1 MSGKATRDDDMPG
14 ADGSDVERQA
24 LEEKHAKRIYTAFQ
38 AVLLKIAPENTTTNN
53 VTVDKAIERWR
64 DNRNIVRDALVD
76 MLTDGVLLGADV
88 GRQQVEYLL
97 GVAKAVS
104 VTGVDWDMIN
114 VNALQWVTGGGQFGV
129 GLGDGYANALLDT
142 MTQTTENGLRTIF
155 GEWIRN
161 NLSYG
166 QLVQQL
172 DRTVFGRRRAEM
184 VATTEITRAYAEGN
198 RAAWRNSR
206 IIKKMRWQA
215 VGDER
220 TCAICGPL
228 NQTTAELDRDFGS
241 YFPPAHPRCRCWVTP
256 VPVVEGFDQSQFE
269 PTVEQRQ
276 ERVRQQLEQSSAGK
290 NINPVAGLK
299 QRYLH
304 GTNHSCS
311 FGGANGTDERQAFS
325 HFCAFHHAD
334 GQRLLQANLEGCQ

>member
-1 MSGKATRDDDMPG
+1 MPG
-14 ADGSDVERQA
+14 ADGSDAERQA
-24 LEEKHAKRIYTAFQ
+24 LENKHTKRLYAAFQ
-38 AVLLKIAPENTTTNN
+38 AVLLKVAPENTTTDN

-88 GRQQVEYLL
+88 GQRQVEYLL
-97 GVAKAVS
+97 GATKAVG

-114 VNALQWVTGGGQFGV
+114 VNALQWVTGDGQFGV

-184 VATTEITRAYAEGN
+184 ISVTEITSVFARGVVEAYRG
-198 RAAWRNSR
+198 SR
-206 IIKKMRWQA
+206 VVKRVRWQA
-215 VGDER
+215 VGDEK
-220 TCAICGPL
+220 TCNLCGPL
-228 NQTTAELDRDFGS
+228 NQTIADINIG
-241 YFPPAHPRCRCWVTP
+241 FPGGVWPALHPRCRCWLSPYVSIDD
-256 VPVVEGFDQSQFE
+256 FQ
-269 PTVEQRQ
+269 
-276 ERVRQQLEQSSAGK
+276 
-290 NINPVAGLK
+290 
-299 QRYLH
+299 
-304 GTNHSCS
+304 
-311 FGGANGTDERQAFS
+311 
-325 HFCAFHHAD
+325 
-334 GQRLLQANLEGCQ
+334 